1 MSIILRLFGYQN
13 LNIHWVSGLHILEP
27 SGRAKGGEG
36 WAAPLQ
42 GGQFRSQM
50 YFYYTNR
57 GIHNYLAPGGNT
69 PCSAT
74 ARTLT

>member
-27 SGRAKGGEG
+27 SGGAKGGEG

-42 GGQFRSQM
+42 VGAIS
-50 YFYYTNR
+50 
-57 GIHNYLAPGGNT
+57 LADVF
-69 PCSAT
+69 
-74 ARTLT
+74 LLHQ